1 MNIRDFCKKYRA
13 CADGY
18 ERNKHFKDM
27 QDFFEN
33 SEQYDDVIWATCQVL
48 NEKDRIRFA
57 CWCVRQ
63 IWHLLK
69 DKRSRKVI
77 EVAEAYCEDKAT
89 KEELMIARSAAYY
102 AAYADSDAYA
112 AAAAYY
118 AAHAAAYAAYD
129 TVCAANAAAYAVAYA
144 AHAANDAANAAAR
157 KAQVTYLRE
166 NFKPD
171 WEKIY

>member
-18 ERNKHFKDM
+18 IRNKNFENM

-33 SEQYDDVIWATCQVL
+33 SEHYDDVIWATCQVL

-69 DKRSRKVI
+69 NERSKKVI
-77 EVAEAYCEDKAT
+77 EVAEAYCEGKAT
-89 KEELMIARSAAYY
+89 KEELMVAQDNARAAANTAANTAANAAAAY
-102 AAYADSDAYA
+102 
-112 AAAAYY
+112 AAAYY
-118 AAHAAAYAAYD
+118 AVYAAYAA
-129 TVCAANAAAYAVAYA
+129 A
-144 AHAANDAANAAAR
+144 DAARASGDINAAR
-157 KAQVTYLRE
+157 KEQVEYLRE

-171 WEKIY
+171 WLKGESK

>member
-33 SEQYDDVIWATCQVL
+33 SKQYDDVIWATCKVL
-48 NEKDRIRFA
+48 DEKDRMRFA

-63 IWHLLK
+63 VWHLLK
-69 DKRSRKVI
+69 DKSSKKVI
-77 EVAEAYCEDKAT
+77 EVAEAYCEGKAT
-89 KEELMIARSAAYY
+89 KEELTVAQDNASAAVNAAYY
-102 AAYADSDAYA
+102 AANYAVNYA
-112 AAAAYY
+112 VNYATYY
-118 AAHAAAYAAYD
+118 AAYS
-129 TVCAANAAAYAVAYA
+129 AANASGDI
-144 AHAANDAANAAAR
+144 NAAR
-157 KAQVTYLRE
+157 KAQVAYLRE

-171 WEKIY
+171 WAA